1 MKCENGK
8 TAFVNFL
15 SAGEIAY
22 ESTEFIVFGPKVI
35 TSGPYIFCLSRS
47 EYIRETAINAM
58 TCTSGRQRVPNDCF
72 DHLFIFVPSGNVVM
86 KFDNTIKPLFEKI
99 ESNSKESINLREIRD
114 SLLPKLMSGKIRVP
128 V

>member
-1 MKCENGK
+1 
-8 TAFVNFL
+8 
-15 SAGEIAY
+15 
-22 ESTEFIVFGPKVI
+22 
-35 TSGPYIFCLSRS
+35 
-47 EYIRETAINAM
+47 M

-72 DHLFIFVPSGNVVM
+72 DHLFIFVPSGNMVM